1 MPSRVALAFLPFL
14 LCALWGCGSSSSTR
28 PSDPGPL
35 VNNSKWVPTTDGD
48 EVLGPPPEDAECA
61 LEPVSLSPPG
71 CPDFPWPD
79 DECVTIEPANCA
91 AAYVPECE
99 QSMTVLSVYTRM
111 PDDRVN
117 LCNWIT
123 LTQPSLRVIRA
134 GDQVEVRTFHDALTA
149 PVPGEARMTF
159 VVADQITFDLT
170 ELIPWDSAFE
180 SQTWI
185 ADKDYPAGTPLL
197 WHVNNHG
204 RNEYML
210 IEVNVCN
217 PETTDTCL

>member
-1 MPSRVALAFLPFL
+1 MPSRVILVFLAFL
-14 LCALWGCGSSSSTR
+14 LCTSWGCGSSSSTP
-28 PSDPGPL
+28 PSDPGAL
-35 VNNSKWVPTTDGD
+35 VNNSSWVPTMNGD
-48 EVLGPPPEDAECA
+48 EVLGPPPEDAECM
-61 LEPVSLSPPG
+61 LEPIG
-71 CPDFPWPD
+71 CPQYPWPE
-79 DECVTIEPANCA
+79 DECVTIDPAECIT
-91 AAYVPECE
+91 AYVPECE

-123 LTQPSLRVIRA
+123 LTQPSLRNLRA

-159 VVADQITFDLT
+159 VVADQITFDFN
-170 ELIPWDSAFE
+170 ELIPSDSAFE
-180 SQTWI
+180 SQTWT
-185 ADKDYPAGTPLL
+185 ADRDYPAGTPLL

-217 PETTDTCL
+217 PETIDTCL

>member
-1 MPSRVALAFLPFL
+1 MPNRVILVFLILLAFL
-14 LCALWGCGSSSSTR
+14 LCTSWGCESSSSSP
-28 PSDPGPL
+28 PSDPGAL
-35 VNNSKWVPTTDGD
+35 VNNSSWLPTANGD
-48 EVLGPPPEDAECA
+48 EVLGPPPADAECM
-61 LEPVSLSPPG
+61 LEPIG
-71 CPDFPWPD
+71 CPQYPWPA
-79 DECVTIEPANCA
+79 DECVTIDPAECI

-123 LTQPSLRVIRA
+123 LTQPSLRDIRA

-159 VVADQITFDLT
+159 VVEDQITFDFR
-170 ELIPWDSAFE
+170 ELIPSPSAFE

>member
-1 MPSRVALAFLPFL
+1 MPSRVLLVFLAFL
-14 LCALWGCGSSSSTR
+14 LCTSWGCESSSSTP
-28 PSDPGPL
+28 PSDPGAL
-35 VNNSKWVPTTDGD
+35 VNNANWVPTTNGD
-48 EVLGPPPEDAECA
+48 EVLGPPPEDAECM
-61 LEPVSLSPPG
+61 LEPIG
-71 CPDFPWPD
+71 CPQYPWPE
-79 DECVTIEPANCA
+79 DECVTIDPAECIT
-91 AAYVPECE
+91 AYVPECE

-123 LTQPSLRVIRA
+123 LTQPSLRNIRA

-149 PVPGEARMTF
+149 PVSAEARMTF
-159 VVADQITFDLT
+159 VVADQITFDFR
-170 ELIPWDSAFE
+170 ELIPSDSAFE
-180 SQTWI
+180 SQTWT
-185 ADKDYPAGTPLL
+185 ADRDYPAGTPLL